1 MLGSGQV
8 ALLRHLMPNTKRPVM
23 LRGTAL
29 EADVRVTTVS
39 SALEPV
45 GRSSLTEDLVQR
57 VRNTA

>member
-1 MLGSGQV
+1 
-8 ALLRHLMPNTKRPVM
+8 MPNTKRPVM